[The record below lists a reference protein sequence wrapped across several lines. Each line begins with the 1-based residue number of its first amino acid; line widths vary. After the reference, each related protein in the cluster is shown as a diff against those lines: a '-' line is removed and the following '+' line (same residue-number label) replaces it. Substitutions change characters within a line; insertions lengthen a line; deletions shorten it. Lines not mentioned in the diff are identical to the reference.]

1 MGRPSTF
8 LRSPLFGPSSP
19 SLRHSE
25 MGCAPHPATRCS
37 GGTAIESCRPS
48 RRRRRVQL
56 SNRFRKRD
64 RHGGG
69 GDKSDEDSSGDED
82 SGDEDSDEDSDNGR
96 KFKTKSK
103 TTTSQTSKPSPVP
116 LPAGNLP
123 PPVALAPTA
132 PSPSST
138 PPATLTPTPPPAPLP
153 TPTAATSTTP
163 TTPTVTITPT
173 PSSSGIAPGEQSSS
187 TTSTSVSSV
196 QTTVITSS
204 QSQAIVITSDSG
216 TPYTSSI
223 TSSEPNKLTPTNS
236 IEPQR
241 RRSDRLPVILG
252 SVSGALGLF
261 VVCLLGWLIYA
272 RRRRQKRRRS
282 LQVNWD
288 HFYEWKSRYSSG
300 SIIKVEELEEETLEE
315 GKTPRWPEPQEGRP
329 ISARF
334 SSLRHS
340 ISKRSNRE
348 PSPRRKSAV
357 SAVGIDDDT
366 SATKTNIVVAA
377 PSAPRPVYHPL
388 GSQNIPSAQELSV
401 QYYHSHQPASP
412 LFAPNT
418 FDDILR
424 GVVSHN
430 IQAVSKHQDR
440 Q

>member
-1 MGRPSTF
+1 
-8 LRSPLFGPSSP
+8 
-19 SLRHSE
+19 
-25 MGCAPHPATRCS
+25 MGCAPYPATRCS
-37 GGTAIESCRPS
+37 GGTAIEPS

-56 SNRFRKRD
+56 SHQFRKRD
-64 RHGGG
+64 RHGVGG
-69 GDKSDEDSSGDED
+69 GDKSDEDSSDDEDSGDED

-96 KFKTKSK
+96 KSKIKSK
-103 TTTSQTSKPSPVP
+103 TTTSQTSKPPPVP
-116 LPAGNLP
+116 PPAGPLP
-123 PPVALAPTA
+123 PPVAPAPTA
-132 PSPSST
+132 PSPSPSST

-153 TPTAATSTTP
+153 TPMAATLTTP
-163 TTPTVTITPT
+163 TTPTVAITPT
-173 PSSSGIAPGEQSSS
+173 PPSSGIVPGEQSSS
-187 TTSTSVSSV
+187 TTSPSVLSV
-196 QTTVITSS
+196 QTTIITSS
-204 QSQAIVITSDSG
+204 QSQAVIITSDSG
-216 TPYTSSI
+216 IPYTSSM
-223 TSSEPNKLTPTNS
+223 TSSEPSKLTPTNNV
-236 IEPQR
+236 EPQR
-241 RRSDRLPVILG
+241 RRSDRLPIILG

-272 RRRRQKRRRS
+272 RRRRRKRRRS

-300 SIIKVEELEEETLEE
+300 SIVKVEELEEETLEE

-329 ISARF
+329 ISARL

-340 ISKRSNRE
+340 IPRRSSRE

-366 SATKTNIVVAA
+366 SATKTNFAVTA
-377 PSAPRPVYHPL
+377 PSAPLPVYHPL
-388 GSQNIPSAQELSV
+388 GIQNIPSAQELSV
-401 QYYHSHQPASP
+401 PQYYHSHQPASP